1 MKEPLI
7 QVRDLTKEFGV
18 GKGFLKKA
26 RPLRAVSHVSFDIM
40 PGETLC
46 LVGESGCGKSTLGR
60 CILQLIQPTSG
71 QVLYAGQDLAALDE
85 KAMRPYRQDLQMIF
99 QDPYASLN
107 PRMTVREIVGA
118 PLDVFGL
125 AASREE
131 KEAKIREIC
140 KIVGISADW
149 LDKYPHE
156 FSGGQ
161 RQRIVISRALIL
173 DPKFVVCDEPVSAL
187 DVSIRSQVLNL
198 MKDIQNHYGF
208 SYLFISHDLSVVNY
222 IGDRIAVMYLGQ
234 LVELADKSTLFQDP
248 LHPYTQALLSA
259 IPVADV
265 TYKRQRTYLE
275 GDVPSPLDPP
285 SGCKFRTRCP
295 YAAPECAAQ
304 EPAFTDVG
312 GSHFVACHRCGGT
325 AQKGTGTAP
334 ATINNNDQE
343 EKP

>member
-7 QVRDLTKEFGV
+7 KVRDLTKVFEV
-18 GKGFLKKA
+18 GKGFLKKP
-26 RPLRAVSHVSFDIM
+26 RQLRAVNHISFDIL

-60 CILQLIQPTSG
+60 CMLQLIKPTAG
-71 QVLYAGQDLAALDE
+71 QVLYNGQDLCKLDE
-85 KAMRPYRQDLQMIF
+85 KAMRPCRRDLQMIF

-118 PLDVFGL
+118 PLDCFGL

-131 KEAKIREIC
+131 KNAKIKEIC
-140 KIVGISADW
+140 NIVGIAEDW

-173 DPKFVVCDEPVSAL
+173 NPKFVVCDEPVSAL

-198 MKDIQNHYGF
+198 MKDIQGHYGF
-208 SYLFISHDLSVVNY
+208 SYLFVSHDLSVVNY

-234 LVELADKSTLFQDP
+234 LVELADKRELFKTP
-248 LHPYTQALLSA
+248 CHPYTQALLSA

-265 TYKRQRTYLE
+265 TYKRERVYLE

-285 SGCKFRTRCP
+285 SGCKFRTRCA
-295 YAAPECAAQ
+295 YAAPECAEK
-304 EPAFTDVG
+304 EPVLTDLG
-312 GSHFVACHRCGGT
+312 NAHFVACHRCGEKQQHISSG
-325 AQKGTGTAP
+325 
-334 ATINNNDQE
+334 E
-343 EKP
+343 ERKM

>member
-1 MKEPLI
+1 MGEALI
-7 QVRDLTKEFGV
+7 EVKNLCKSFEVNG
-18 GKGFLKKA
+18 GFLKK
-26 RPLRAVSHVSFDIM
+26 PDCLHAVSNVSFRVS

-60 CILQLIQPTSG
+60 CILRLIKPTSG
-71 QVLYAGQDLAALDE
+71 EVLYQGQNLATLDE
-85 KAMRPYRQDLQMIF
+85 RAMRPFRQDLQMIF

-118 PLDVFGL
+118 PLDSFGL
-125 AASREE
+125 TLSKKEREE
-131 KEAKIREIC
+131 KILEIC
-140 KIVGISADW
+140 KIIGISGEW

-161 RQRIVISRALIL
+161 RQRIVIARALIM

-198 MKDIQNHYGF
+198 MKDIQARYGF

-222 IGDRIAVMYLGQ
+222 IGDRIAVMYLGRI
-234 LVELADKSTLFQDP
+234 VELAGKEELFHHP

-265 TYKRQRTYLE
+265 NYKRERKYLE
-275 GDVPSPLDPP
+275 GDVPSPLNPP

-295 YAAPECAAQ
+295 YATRACAET
-304 EPAFTDVG
+304 EPQLTDRG
-312 GSHFVACHRCGGT
+312 GNHFAACHLCVENG
-325 AQKGTGTAP
+325 A
-334 ATINNNDQE
+334 
-343 EKP
+343 